1 MTPTKAAARLRERI
15 RDIPDF
21 PKPGILFRDITP
33 LLADAIALRSAI
45 EAIAAPFREDRIER
59 VLGTEARGFIFGTAV
74 ALELGAGFVPVRKP
88 DKLPFATLSA
98 SYELEYG
105 TDTIEMHTDGLLP
118 GQRVLL
124 VDDLIATGG
133 TARATAELARRS
145 GAELIGAA
153 FLIELAELR
162 GRDMLDFERIHSV
175 LTY

>member
-1 MTPTKAAARLRERI
+1 MTATKVAARLRERI

-105 TDTIEMHTDGLLP
+105 CDFLSSATTWHNIPAQG
-118 GQRVLL
+118 
-124 VDDLIATGG
+124 IALGMDI
-133 TARATAELARRS
+133 R
-145 GAELIGAA
+145 
-153 FLIELAELR
+153 
-162 GRDMLDFERIHSV
+162 HSHKP
-175 LTY
+175 